1 MTAGMII
8 DEKDFFREATIR
20 ICGSLE
26 IEKALHQCLVYIS
39 EFIPADQMSF
49 HVYHQEQGVVE
60 TVAHADL
67 NSGKAMSVRT
77 PLPPEGRRQVEEQR
91 SVRIRII
98 DRLGDDPV
106 TGPVAAKMKA
116 SDLSAVVMDLVLE
129 KTMLGVFSIFSHP
142 GERFNKNHIRFLS
155 LLNRPCA
162 IALTN
167 SLRYRELRKL
177 RDLLADDNRYF
188 QDELR
193 RLSGE
198 DLIGSEFGLKG
209 VMEMVRQVAP
219 LDSPVLLLGETGTGK
234 EVIAN
239 AIHNSS
245 RRKQGPFIKVNCGA
259 IPETLMDSELFGY
272 EKGAFTGA
280 LSQKRGRIERAD
292 GGTLFLDE
300 IGELPGEAQVR
311 LLRVLQEKEIDRLGG
326 TRSVNVDIR
335 IIAATHRN
343 LESMIDK
350 GEFRADLYFRLRV
363 FPILIP
369 PLRERK
375 TDIPALVRHFI
386 LKKSHEMKRLIIPD
400 LAPGAIDRLMA
411 YHWPGNIRELENATE
426 RSLILNPG
434 NTLFFKEIGSRI
446 SSTNK
451 QDRFKDN
458 TKTGESLELDAV
470 VCRHIKK
477 IMNMCGN
484 RVEGEHGAAKILNI
498 NPSTLRKRMKK
509 LGIPFGRKAANRFG
523 SSSKGDD
530 SCR

>member
-1 MTAGMII
+1 MII

-20 ICGSLE
+20 MCGSLE

-39 EFIPADQMSF
+39 DFIPADQMSF

-67 NSGKAMSVRT
+67 KSGRAMSIRT
-77 PLPPEGRRQVEEQR
+77 PLPPEGRSQVEKQR
-91 SVRIRII
+91 SVRIRVIE
-98 DRLGDDPV
+98 RLGDDPV
-106 TGPVAAKMKA
+106 TGPVARNLKS

-129 KTMLGVFSIFSHP
+129 KTMLGVFSVF
-142 GERFNKNHIRFLS
+142 GKAGARFNKKHVS
-155 LLNRPCA
+155 LISLINRPCA

-193 RLSGE
+193 RMSGE
-198 DLIGSEFGLKG
+198 DVIGSDFGLKG
-209 VMEMVRQVAP
+209 VMEMVRQVSP
-219 LDSPVLLLGETGTGK
+219 MDSPVLLLGETGTGK

-245 RRKQGPFIKVNCGA
+245 RRKHGPFIKVNCGA

-280 LSQKRGRIERAD
+280 LSQKRGRIERAH

-300 IGELPGEAQVR
+300 IGELPVEAQVR

-326 TRSVNVDIR
+326 TGSVNVDIR

-350 GEFRADLYFRLRV
+350 REFRADLYFRLRV

-386 LKKSHEMKRLIIPD
+386 LKKAHEMKRLIIPD
-400 LAPGAIDRLMA
+400 LASGAIDRLMA
-411 YHWPGNIRELENATE
+411 YQWPGNIRELENATE

-434 NTLFFKEIGSRI
+434 NILFFKEIGTRI
-446 SSTNK
+446 SSKCEPDTFE
-451 QDRFKDN
+451 DD
-458 TKTGESLELDAV
+458 TKSGESFELDTV
-470 VCRHIKK
+470 MSQHIKK
-477 IMNMCGN
+477 VMNICNN
-484 RVEGEHGAAKILNI
+484 RVEGEQGAARLLNI

-509 LGIPFGRKAANRFG
+509 LGIPFGRKAKIPEF
-523 SSSKGDD
+523 
-530 SCR
+530 